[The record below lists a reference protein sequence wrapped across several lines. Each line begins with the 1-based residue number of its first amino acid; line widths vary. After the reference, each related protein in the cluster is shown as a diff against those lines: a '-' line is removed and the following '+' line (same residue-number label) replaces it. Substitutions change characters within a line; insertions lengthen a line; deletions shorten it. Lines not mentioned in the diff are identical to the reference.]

1 MKEDLNTQ
9 TESVRKSIELKVNK
23 KNSDG
28 TAEANRASVI
38 LITGSNDN
46 ELI

>member
-23 KNSDG
+23 KNSDA
-28 TAEANRASVI
+28 TDETNRASII
-38 LITGSNDN
+38 LITGRNDN